1 MISVKA
7 PGKLYIA
14 GEYAVVETGQPAILV
29 ALDQFV
35 YVNLEKSNDLGSII
49 SKQYKENSL
58 YWKREG
64 NQIIFDNRDN
74 PFHYILSAIN
84 LVEEYA
90 QSLGKKMEFYHL
102 KIDSELDSPDGK
114 KYGLGSSAAV
124 TVATIKALSE
134 FYELNLSKEHLFK
147 LASIAHLNVQG
158 KGISLLVF
166 TVVG

>member
-102 KIDSELDSPDGK
+102 KSD
-114 KYGLGSSAAV
+114 
-124 TVATIKALSE
+124 
-134 FYELNLSKEHLFK
+134 
-147 LASIAHLNVQG
+147 
-158 KGISLLVF
+158 
-166 TVVG
+166 

>member
-90 QSLGKKMEFYHL
+90 QNLGKKMEFYHL
-102 KIDSELDSPDGK
+102 KIDSE
-114 KYGLGSSAAV
+114 
-124 TVATIKALSE
+124 
-134 FYELNLSKEHLFK
+134 
-147 LASIAHLNVQG
+147 
-158 KGISLLVF
+158 
-166 TVVG
+166 

>member
-84 LVEEYA
+84 LQRKV
-90 QSLGKKMEFYHL
+90 MMF
-102 KIDSELDSPDGK
+102 
-114 KYGLGSSAAV
+114 
-124 TVATIKALSE
+124 
-134 FYELNLSKEHLFK
+134 
-147 LASIAHLNVQG
+147 
-158 KGISLLVF
+158 
-166 TVVG
+166 